1 MKVRNRTVVGGG
13 KDSFMEEG
21 EVKNKDSTDN
31 VMNKI
36 ERVKPQMRM
45 TRLREENETLHLYQ
59 ERRKRYT

>member
-1 MKVRNRTVVGGG
+1 
-13 KDSFMEEG
+13 MEEG